1 MALSWPRTPI
11 TTVGSSPR
19 RCHIW
24 QRFSPQKCCHHP
36 SVASSTPRIR
46 RFSLAHPPNST
57 PTAYSERTATTCRP
71 YCPSPPASPRRT
83 HQTQS
88 ADSLY
93 DGREQ
98 LAGHR
103 YLRQLEDP
111 VLGPE
116 GEAVMRCHLRPSH
129 ACPKSASPAAA
140 VRMAHGTAGYS
151 PWHLPSADVECGY
164 LISAPLPRTAVRS
177 VPTAWSSV
185 SPAPCAHWS
194 ARSSSPLVLAVRPR
208 RATATVR
215 RCFRLGVDGRA
226 PDDRERRRVRRLPAS
241 IPTSPASS
249 VSP

>member
-1 MALSWPRTPI
+1 MQTVLSITASLTPKDTPNAVGRFALRWTRTVGRAPPPPPVGRPCTWPR
-11 TTVGSSPR
+11 GS
-19 RCHIW
+19 
-24 QRFSPQKCCHHP
+24 
-36 SVASSTPRIR
+36 
-46 RFSLAHPPNST
+46 
-57 PTAYSERTATTCRP
+57 
-71 YCPSPPASPRRT
+71 
-83 HQTQS
+83 
-88 ADSLY
+88 
-93 DGREQ
+93 
-98 LAGHR
+98 
-103 YLRQLEDP
+103 
-111 VLGPE
+111 
-116 GEAVMRCHLRPSH
+116 EAVMRCHLRPSH

-177 VPTAWSSV
+177 VPMAWSSV
-185 SPAPCAHWS
+185 SPAPCARWP

-208 RATATVR
+208 RATATAR